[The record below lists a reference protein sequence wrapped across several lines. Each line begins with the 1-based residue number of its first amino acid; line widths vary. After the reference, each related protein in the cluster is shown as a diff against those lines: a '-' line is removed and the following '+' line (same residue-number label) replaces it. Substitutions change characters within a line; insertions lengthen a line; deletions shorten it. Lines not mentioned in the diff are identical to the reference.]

1 MSVIGLAIALVI
13 GLVTLMVVYLVARK
27 TRRERDSQSR
37 HIADER
43 HENASPQS
51 NLSAIGDRERDKE
64 ARSRT
69 AVGSRYSHLED
80 DPTYAMSAEL
90 GNVLMDLSEL
100 ETDLAL
106 AKQRKDTDLAL
117 KIRLEM
123 DDLENR
129 ASELESQLVNGPN
142 SRPG

>member
-1 MSVIGLAIALVI
+1 MSVIGPAIAIVI
-13 GLVTLMVVYLVARK
+13 GLATVMVVYLLARK
-27 TRRERDSQSR
+27 TRRERDSQR
-37 HIADER
+37 QHIADER

-51 NLSAIGDRERDKE
+51 TLSAIGDRERDEE

-80 DPTYAMSAEL
+80 DPTYATSVEL
-90 GNVLMDLSEL
+90 GKILMDLSEL

-106 AKQRKDTDLAL
+106 AKQSKDTDLAL

-123 DDLENR
+123 NDLESR
-129 ASELESQLVNGPN
+129 ASELESQLVNGPDT
-142 SRPG
+142 RPG